1 MNLPLSETDQI
12 GQMEKNLKGWKTRTG
27 KVLHRQITD
36 LPTKDVFAPNKHGQK
51 KNHNPPLKTWQITAT
66 SNLVHSMM
74 KTKRNV
80 CDLSLS
86 SSLS

>member
-1 MNLPLSETDQI
+1 MNLPLSETYQI
-12 GQMEKNLKGWKTRTG
+12 GQMEKTLKGWKTRTG

-36 LPTKDVFAPNKHGQK
+36 LPTKDFFLLLI
-51 KNHNPPLKTWQITAT
+51 NHNPPLKTWQITAT

-74 KTKRNV
+74 KRKQNV